1 MNPFEKAIK
10 MHLDKMISENAEF
23 ANKFQDKVIKAGS
36 ADKVVADCCNYILGA
51 VNGSRRQGFTDEEV
65 YGMANHYIDE
75 KEIEIKKS
83 GKCRVVVNQA
93 VELTEEDKKRLRKEA
108 EEEFKAQIFKEA
120 KEAKKKEEERAA
132 ERAKEM
138 KKEAAQRQKE
148 YDEADLLFSF
158 DE

>member
-10 MHLDKMISENAEF
+10 VHLDRMASKDAEF
-23 ANKFQDKVIKAGS
+23 ANKLEEKVIKAGS
-36 ADKVVADCCNYILGA
+36 ADKVVADCCQYILGE
-51 VNGSRRQGFTDEEV
+51 VKQSRRQGFTDEEV

-75 KEIEIKKS
+75 KNIEIKKS
-83 GKCRVVVNQA
+83 GKCHVVVNQT
-93 VELTEEDKKRLRKEA
+93 VELTKEDKERLRKEA
-108 EEEFKAQIFKEA
+108 EEEFKAQVIKEA

-132 ERAKEM
+132 ERAREK
-138 KKEAAQRQKE
+138 KKEEAQRQKE